1 MPLAIALLSHRP
13 LYAQHVLFSSV
24 AAHFSFIKEPAEVI
38 RTEGGCAAVLSVRWH
53 TPRWNKSQ

>member
-24 AAHFSFIKEPAEVI
+24 AAHFSFIKEPAGYI
-38 RTEGGCAAVLSVRWH
+38 RTERGCAAAVATALSVRYVI
-53 TPRWNKSQ
+53 

>member
-38 RTEGGCAAVLSVRWH
+38 HAQREDARRCSLCALQH
-53 TPRWNKSQ
+53 IDPLE